1 MEPLNK
7 NDKTGEGIGACLVII
22 AGFLTMCYL
31 LGWAIDWLFTHV
43 KII

>member
-22 AGFLTMCYL
+22 VGILGMCWIL
-31 LGWAIDWLFTHV
+31 SLVIDWLFTHV